1 MELNTVRGW
10 RFLKS
15 LLSLTLPGRPLS
27 CCPPFPPSQ
36 SFGQEPAT
44 SLRQIFPRLPK
55 GYFTKIPIRSL
66 PITNVPNHLQENL
79 FTLCASGFLWQ
90 PPPPF
95 IQLLYLLPLG
105 YFCLSQP
112 LFHLQRWWGLM
123 ALLQKKNHKYDA
135 TLLSFRSDKY
145 TVAEHQKG
153 GGGGSMVSLTNCY
166 DL

>member
-1 MELNTVRGW
+1 MELINVRGR

-15 LLSLTLPGRPLS
+15 FSLLPSQVAPSHVAPPL
-27 CCPPFPPSQ
+27 FPSTQ

-90 PPPPF
+90 PPPIHPVTVF
-95 IQLLYLLPLG
+95 VTFGL
-105 YFCLSQP
+105 FLSVTASAEVVGP
-112 LFHLQRWWGLM
+112 HG
-123 ALLQKKNHKYDA
+123 AAAEKNPKYDA
-135 TLLSFRSDKY
+135 TLLSFKSDKY
-145 TVAEHQKG
+145 TVAEHQKRG
-153 GGGGSMVSLTNCY
+153 GGQYGVADKL
-166 DL
+166 L